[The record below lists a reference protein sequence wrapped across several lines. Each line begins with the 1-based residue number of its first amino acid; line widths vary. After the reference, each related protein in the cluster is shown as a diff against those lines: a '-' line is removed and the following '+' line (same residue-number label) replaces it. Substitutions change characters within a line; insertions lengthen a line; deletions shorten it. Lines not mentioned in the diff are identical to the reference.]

1 MDESP
6 KTIGP
11 IACAVFLV
19 LGVLIGL
26 GGLALILAME
36 FEHTRQLDPWVFGLL
51 FIPAVYVIMKVL
63 LRVVPILYI
72 KKNSKKFPELQP
84 NDFAT
89 KKWFIIGRTLSFLVF
104 PFFTYLLSLLVW
116 YFIKK
121 TFFVSL
127 VGLIGGWLVA
137 RVVQKTLFAREYV

>member
-6 KTIGP
+6 KTIGSF
-11 IACAVFLV
+11 ACAVFLV

-26 GGLALILAME
+26 GGLAFFWAME
-36 FEHTRQLDPWVFGLL
+36 FEYTRQLDPWVFGLL

-72 KKNSKKFPELQP
+72 RKNPKKFPEIQP
-84 NDFAT
+84 NHFAT
-89 KKWFIIGRTLSFLVF
+89 KKWFIFGRTLSYLVF
-104 PFFTYLLSLLVW
+104 PFFTYLLSLLIW
-116 YFIKK
+116 YFIKN
-121 TFFVSL
+121 TIFVSV

-137 RVVQKTLFAREYV
+137 RVVQKTLFAREYG